1 MKEGKW
7 IRRRV
12 ERRERPS
19 RERRRG
25 EHVEEGKNGM
35 RRIGRGREGERER
48 DGHAE
53 SSARSESEGDGRA
66 GKEKER
72 WHAQCGY

>member
-7 IRRRV
+7 IRTSRKTV
-12 ERRERPS
+12 ERKE
-19 RERRRG
+19 ERRTRG
-25 EHVEEGKNGM
+25 GGQERDEANRK
-35 RRIGRGREGERER
+35 RKRGRER

-53 SSARSESEGDGRA
+53 SSARSESEEDGRA

>member
-12 ERRERPS
+12 ERREKG
-19 RERRRG
+19 RG
-25 EHVEEGKNGM
+25 EHVEEGKNEM
-35 RRIGRGREGERER
+35 RRIERGRERGRGRER

-53 SSARSESEGDGRA
+53 SSARRSESEGDGRA